1 MQQQGNSTMK
11 QDYNF
16 KRGKNN
22 IDMILLKILC
32 NGDFYGYQLSQM
44 IKEFSGKMVSIP
56 EGSLYPALYKLQD
69 SGYISAE
76 KRLVGKR
83 QERIY
88 YHIEPSGRNYLQTLM
103 SDYEYLTTAIQ
114 NILSYQYTPQEEI
127 KHE

>member
-1 MQQQGNSTMK
+1 MK
-11 QDYNF
+11 QNYNF
-16 KRGKNN
+16 KRGRNN

-32 NGDFYGYQLSQM
+32 NGDFYGYQLSQL
-44 IKEFSGKMVSIP
+44 IKEFSHDMVSIP

-69 SGYISAE
+69 NGYISAE

-88 YHIEPSGRNYLQTLM
+88 YHIEPSGRDYLQTVL

-114 NILSYQYTPQEEI
+114 YILSYQYTPQEES
-127 KHE
+127 ESE